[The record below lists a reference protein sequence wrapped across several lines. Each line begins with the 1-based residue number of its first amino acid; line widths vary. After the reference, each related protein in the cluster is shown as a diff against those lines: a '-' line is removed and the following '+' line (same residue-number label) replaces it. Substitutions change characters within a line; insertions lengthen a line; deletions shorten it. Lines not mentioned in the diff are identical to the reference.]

1 MFDLAIQA
9 DAGSSGGGSG
19 RKYNAPQPGGET
31 FQMKIAN
38 NKVCTL
44 FYMKNTFFHATTS
57 FWHVHGCPFV
67 NFISI
72 VSIVVSASSILFF
85 PLLLIFIY
93 FFLGGTGYWEGWW
106 DYKVHAAQIWSS
118 YSGLLSYYPPSCFT
132 VAAIRNKVTLS
143 LLVAVCLLVFA
154 LPSKLNVAS

>member
-44 FYMKNTFFHATTS
+44 FYLDKGLPYHMKNTFYHATKFLTCA
-57 FWHVHGCPFV
+57 W
-67 NFISI
+67 
-72 VSIVVSASSILFF
+72 VSICQTINSQYYGDCLINIIFSAASDFYLFF
-85 PLLLIFIY
+85 FRWDWLL
-93 FFLGGTGYWEGWW
+93 G
-106 DYKVHAAQIWSS
+106 KVVR
-118 YSGLLSYYPPSCFT
+118 L
-132 VAAIRNKVTLS
+132 
-143 LLVAVCLLVFA
+143 
-154 LPSKLNVAS
+154 

>member
-44 FYMKNTFFHATTS
+44 FYMKNTFYHATTS
-57 FWHVHGCPFV
+57 F
-67 NFISI
+67 
-72 VSIVVSASSILFF
+72 
-85 PLLLIFIY
+85 
-93 FFLGGTGYWEGWW
+93 
-106 DYKVHAAQIWSS
+106 
-118 YSGLLSYYPPSCFT
+118 
-132 VAAIRNKVTLS
+132 
-143 LLVAVCLLVFA
+143 
-154 LPSKLNVAS
+154 